1 MALKQK
7 IFHRGAII
15 KDQQYVLFKLIKE
28 EYSVVIHRFHGIAQ
42 MVIKLM
48 IPMNLLFFQF
58 KINAS
63 LKFNR
68 VAKMQFRNI
77 VIGL

>member
-7 IFHRGAII
+7 IFHRDAII

-28 EYSVVIHRFHGIAQ
+28 EYSVVILRFHGIAQ
-42 MVIKLM
+42 MAIKLM
-48 IPMNLLFFQF
+48 IQMNLLFFQF

-68 VAKMQFRNI
+68 VANKQFRN
-77 VIGL
+77 VEIGF